1 MLQMKTDK
9 LLEESF
15 HSKNMENYRQKQ
27 YLNMAARHKFI
38 TKNIVEGEIPGNLR
52 GKSSGRLG
60 GFHLLQNNN
69 ILLIYSRVECD
80 NGFGNKNE
88 TSELCFLTFNN
99 ELKIEKKIQM
109 RKGNYINCIKNAN
122 YGNNIFIM
130 VSETTE
136 VTEDKRYIYDKY
148 TYFGEDIEEEHLPCN
163 CFMVNEN
170 GEIISDLMS
179 FNFNF
184 FSPNDDF
191 KTLKDGSTVWTFV
204 DDDNNLS
211 LCFLASKSLF
221 NYLNKF
227 PDDIMTAGKYNN
239 YLIMQKEE
247 EEEEK
252 KRKEKELLKSMGI
265 DDDLIKKRLLESELM
280 EKERLAKELEEKR
293 LEDERKALEEE
304 KKRKEQEEKE
314 KMLKEIEEEARL
326 RRKQK
331 EEEERR
337 REEEE
342 RKKKEKKKKK
352 RGKDWDFSDTEE
364 EEEEEEEEEKE
375 EDKLSNYYM

>member
-69 ILLIYSRVECD
+69 ILLIYSRVKCD

-109 RKGNYINCIKNAN
+109 RHGNYINCIKHAN

-130 VSETTE
+130 ISETTE

-148 TYFGEDIEEEHLPCN
+148 TYFGEDIEEDHIPCN

-170 GEIISDLMS
+170 GEIISDLIS

-191 KTLKDGSTVWTFV
+191 KTLKDGSIVWTFV
-204 DDDNNLS
+204 DDYDCLY
-211 LCFLASKSLF
+211 LCFLPSKSLYNYF
-221 NYLNKF
+221 NKSQY
-227 PDDIMTAGKYNN
+227 DIINAGQFNDF
-239 YLIMQKEE
+239 LIMKKEK
-247 EEEEK
+247 EEK
-252 KRKEKELLKSMGI
+252 KNRRKKEILKSMGF
-265 DDDLIKKRLLESELM
+265 DVDLITKKIFENDST
-280 EKERLAKELEEKR
+280 EKERLIKELEEQ
-293 LEDERKALEEE
+293 LEKAS
-304 KKRKEQEEKE
+304 K
-314 KMLKEIEEEARL
+314 AV
-326 RRKQK
+326 
-331 EEEERR
+331 
-337 REEEE
+337 
-342 RKKKEKKKKK
+342 
-352 RGKDWDFSDTEE
+352 
-364 EEEEEEEEEKE
+364 EEEEEKE
-375 EDKLSNYYM
+375 EKEEKEEEEEKEEKEKEEKEKEEKEKEEKEKKKQD